1 MNNIINQDTNLQ
13 KINEQYGIVELSED
27 LLANARANINSKKS
41 ISFPIAELSTLGA
54 GVSSLIPTFNAVTQT
69 TTIASEGLYRIANAA
84 IGDTLKI
91 AKDGNAWGA
100 MKTAAGKSKMVKLSE
115 AGPLTA
121 TSQAVN
127 AFNPATMMMAAALY
141 SIEKNIDEIKATQKK
156 ILDFLQIEKESSIE
170 ADVEALTN
178 IVSNYKHT
186 WNNELQVK
194 SNHQTVNDIKIRARG
209 SINSYK
215 KQINNI
221 ISSKQIIVLQ
231 GKVNSTFVELEKMFK
246 YYRLSLY
253 SFSLASMLEIL
264 LSGNQNEEYISKS
277 KDEILDLSNSY
288 REIFES
294 SSIYLEKLG
303 HSEVEANL
311 VKGVGATSKA
321 IGKVVANIPL
331 VEKGPV
337 DEFFQSSGSH
347 LQKNARGM
355 KKKAVKQFAT
365 LSNPGTNVFVNKM
378 DDMAII
384 YNPNNQIYFDKEKVY
399 LMA

>member
-100 MKTAAGKSKMVKLSE
+100 MKTATGKSKMVKLSE

>member
-115 AGPLTA
+115 VGPLTA

-141 SIEKNIDEIKATQKK
+141 SIEKDIDEIKATQKK

>member
-1 MNNIINQDTNLQ
+1 MNEIITLNTNLQ
-13 KINEQYGIVELSED
+13 EISDQYEIVELSEN
-27 LLANARANINSKKS
+27 LLANARANINSNKAF
-41 ISFPIAELSTLGA
+41 SFPIAELSTLGA
-54 GVSSLIPTFNAVTQT
+54 GVSSLIPAFNTITQT
-69 TTIASEGLYRIANAA
+69 TTMPSEGLYRIANAT
-84 IGDTLKI
+84 IGDTLKL

-100 MKTAAGKSKMVKLSE
+100 MKTATGKSKMVKLSE
-115 AGPLTA
+115 AEPLTA
-121 TSQAVN
+121 TTQTVN

-141 SIEKNIDEIKATQKK
+141 SIEKDLDEIKATQKK

-186 WNNELQVK
+186 WDNELQVK

-221 ISSKQIIVLQ
+221 VSSKQLIVPQ
-231 GKVNSTFVELEKMFK
+231 SKVKSTYTELEKMFK

-253 SFSLASMLEIL
+253 SFSLATMLEIL
-264 LSGNQNEEYISKS
+264 LSGNKNSEYISKS
-277 KDEILDLSNSY
+277 KDEIEFLSNSY
-288 REIFES
+288 REMFET

-303 HSEVEANL
+303 HSELEANL
-311 VKGVGATSKA
+311 VKGLGATSKV
-321 IGKVVANIPL
+321 IGKAVGNIPL
-331 VEKGPV
+331 LKEGQV
-337 DEFFQSSGSH
+337 DEFLQNSGSQ

-355 KKKAVKQFAT
+355 KKKAVKQFAI
-365 LSNPGTNVFVNKM
+365 LNNPGTNVFFNKM
-378 DDMAII
+378 DDMTII
-384 YNPNNQIYFDKEKVY
+384 YNPNNHIYFDKNNVY

>member
-1 MNNIINQDTNLQ
+1 MNEIQKQNSELQ
-13 KINEQYGIVELSED
+13 QYNEQFRIVELSES
-27 LLANARANINSKKS
+27 LLVDARKNIESKKT

-54 GVSSLIPTFNAVTQT
+54 GASSMLPIFNTITQT
-69 TTIASEGLYRIANAA
+69 TTIPTQGLYRIANAA
-84 IGDTLKI
+84 VGDTLKM

-100 MKTAAGKSKMVKLSE
+100 LKTAAGKSKIVKLSE

-121 TSQAVN
+121 TTQSVT

-141 SIEKNIDEIKATQKK
+141 SIEKDLDEIKATQKK

-170 ADVEALTN
+170 ADVEALTS

-186 WNNELQVK
+186 WDNELQVK
-194 SNHQTVNDIKIRARG
+194 SNHQTVNDIKIRARK

-215 KQINNI
+215 KQISNS
-221 ISSKQIIVLQ
+221 ISSKQIIVSQ

-277 KDEILDLSNSY
+277 KNEILSLSNSY

-303 HSEVEANL
+303 QSEIEANL
-311 VKGVGATSKA
+311 VKGLGATSKA
-321 IGKVVANIPL
+321 IGKVVGNIPL

-337 DEFFQSSGSH
+337 DEFLQSSGSH

-355 KKKAVKQFAT
+355 KKKAVKQFAS
-365 LSNPGTNVFVNKM
+365 LSNPCTNVFINKM